1 MRTYPSS
8 GLWADTRIQLYRAQ
22 TNLAPGVNRNRIIWK
37 LVQRGGNPENRVVSL
52 SNSENSFNTLLLHP
66 SFKNIHVPSICKV
79 ILTFKV
85 QLYSE
90 SVGFSLK
97 TRFSLFS

>member
-37 LVQRGGNPENRVVSL
+37 LVQGGAR
-52 SNSENSFNTLLLHP
+52 
-66 SFKNIHVPSICKV
+66 
-79 ILTFKV
+79 
-85 QLYSE
+85 
-90 SVGFSLK
+90 
-97 TRFSLFS
+97 